1 MTPPFA
7 RIRAALR
14 VLSFCALVAAP
25 AVAAP
30 IKVLIVD
37 GFSNHDW
44 KRNTR
49 MIRAILESTGL
60 FAVSVSTSPPTAA
73 APGWDTWRPSFSAH
87 DVVIQTCNDIRN
99 GIAWPVEV
107 QRDFERY
114 VREGGGV
121 YVYHSGNNAFK
132 GWPEY
137 NAMLAIGWRDAAF
150 GPAVSLDDSG
160 AVKRIP
166 AGDGPGT
173 GHGPRSTVL
182 IRRRGDHPIHAGF
195 PREWLTPDLEIY
207 YYARGPA
214 ENLDVI
220 SYAFDARTRMNWP
233 IEWVVSYGRG
243 RVYTSTFGHV
253 MAAPPNPES
262 MRCAGHQTLMI
273 RALQWLAGRTPDF
286 AVPSDFPSAE
296 RTSVRGDL
304 EPAP

>member
-1 MTPPFA
+1 MLSLL
-7 RIRAALR
+7 AAGSL
-14 VLSFCALVAAP
+14 A
-25 AVAAP
+25 AAP

-44 KRNTR
+44 ARNTR
-49 MIRAILESTGL
+49 MIRAILEPTGL
-60 FAVSVSTSPPTAA
+60 FVVQVSTSPSTAA
-73 APGWDTWRPSFSAH
+73 APGWEGWRPDFRAH

-99 GIAWPVEV
+99 GLSWPVEV

-132 GWPEY
+132 TWPAY

-150 GPAVSLDDSG
+150 GAAVSLDEEG
-160 AVKRIP
+160 AVRRIP
-166 AGDGPGT
+166 AGEGPGT

-182 IRRRGDHPIHAGF
+182 IRRRGEHPIHAAF
-195 PREWLTPDLEIY
+195 PTAWRTPDLEIY

-214 ENLDVI
+214 ENLEVL
-220 SYAFDARTRMNWP
+220 SYARDAKTQMNWP
-233 IEWVVSYGRG
+233 IEWTVSYGRG

-253 MAAPPNPES
+253 MATPPNPES

-286 AVPSDFPSAE
+286 PVPPDFPTAD
-296 RTSVRGDL
+296 RTSVRGNI